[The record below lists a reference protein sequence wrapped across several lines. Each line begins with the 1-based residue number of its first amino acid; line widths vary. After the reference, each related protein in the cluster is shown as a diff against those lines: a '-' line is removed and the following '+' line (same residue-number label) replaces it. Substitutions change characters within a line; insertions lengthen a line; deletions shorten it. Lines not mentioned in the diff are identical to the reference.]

1 VANGLTLRKNAAN
14 LNATELA
21 ALRDAYRRM
30 QQITDNRGYAYW
42 AGIHGYPQWF
52 CWHHGRVRSGTN
64 PRPVELFLPWHR
76 AYLLLFEHAARDQVS
91 TAAVPWW
98 DWTSLQSRTS
108 GVPAA
113 FSTPTASGQPNP
125 LYRAQ
130 IPAPFSRATRRFPGS
145 PSQLPTP
152 TVITGLLALT
162 SFVDFSRQ
170 LEDVHDAIHGWTGG
184 VGRVGGRIAG
194 GDMGTLVT
202 AAYDPIFWSHHCM
215 IDRIW
220 YLWQL
225 RNGVNNIPQDY
236 LDLALAPFPL
246 RVRDV
251 LNINSLGYEY
261 SSTGVRVP
269 VSIPA

>member
-1 VANGLTLRKNAAN
+1 MANALILRKNVAN

-21 ALRDAYRRM
+21 NLRDAYGKA
-30 QQITDNRGYAYW
+30 QQLTDNRGYAYQ

-76 AYLLLFEHAARDQVS
+76 AYLLIFEHAMRDRNPA
-91 TAAVPWW
+91 AAVPWW
-98 DWTSLQSRTS
+98 DWTSLQSRTT
-108 GVPAA
+108 GVPGA
-113 FSTPTASGQPNP
+113 FTTQAVGGKANP
-125 LYRAQ
+125 LFRAQ
-130 IPAPFSRATRRFPGS
+130 IPAPFNRPTRRFPGS
-145 PSQLPTP
+145 PALLPTP
-152 TVITGLLALT
+152 AQITNLLGLP
-162 SFVDFSRQ
+162 SFIDFSRQ
-170 LEDVHDAIHGWTGG
+170 LEDIHDNIHGWTGG
-184 VGRVGGRIAG
+184 TAIVGGQQIG

-215 IDRIW
+215 IDRVW

-225 RNGVNNIPQDY
+225 RNGANTIPTEY
-236 LDLALAPFPL
+236 LNLALAPFPL

-251 LNINSLGYEY
+251 LDINALGYEY
-261 SSTGVRVP
+261 ASTGVSVP